1 MKIIVKQIYNINGEL
16 FNIYDDKNI
25 LPAALSING
34 TYYQIS
40 GFKIAGNEYIYYG
53 EYTANN
59 AINLSV
65 SFINNVSFKT
75 LIKVY
80 EIYQKLNADINKIN
94 IFQEKNIKG
103 RKSFETLEK
112 ALSLPENLVDF
123 IDIKDI
129 PLKTVSLIT
138 SQQENI
144 INFIA
149 EHIKYNDL
157 SMQAFRKYIEKV
169 CDFKEIIPE
178 KYRDDFIFPDTR
190 SKSHIEIDEKYTE
203 LINKFKN
210 IKINN
215 LDGFETPKLNIYF
228 DINNIK
234 DYESMLNI
242 LENNKLNIELF
253 YELLEKYG
261 LK

>member
-1 MKIIVKQIYNINGEL
+1 MEIKIIENINKDL
-16 FNIYDDKNI
+16 FNINENNNM
-25 LPAALSING
+25 PALALSING
-34 TYYQIS
+34 AYYQIS
-40 GFKIAGNEYIYYG
+40 GFQNNTDEYIYYG
-53 EYTANN
+53 KYSAND
-59 AINLSV
+59 AINLLL
-65 SFINNVSFKT
+65 SFINNISFKI
-75 LIKVY
+75 LIKIY
-80 EIYQKLNADINKIN
+80 EICQKLNADINKIN

-112 ALSLPENLVDF
+112 ALYLPENLIDF
-123 IDIKDI
+123 IDKKDI

-138 SQQENI
+138 SQQEKI

-157 SMQAFRKYIEKV
+157 SMQAFRKYVEKV

-203 LINKFKN
+203 LINNFKN

-215 LDGFETPKLNIYF
+215 LDSFETPKLNISF
-228 DINNIK
+228 DISSLEN
-234 DYESMLNI
+234 YENMLNI
-242 LENNKLNIELF
+242 LENNKINIKLF

>member
-1 MKIIVKQIYNINGEL
+1 MEIKVIENINKDL
-16 FNIYDDKNI
+16 FNIYENNS
-25 LPAALSING
+25 LPAFALSINSI
-34 TYYQIS
+34 YYQIS
-40 GFKIAGNEYIYYG
+40 GFNNGSSEYIYYG
-53 EYTANN
+53 EYSADD
-59 AINLSV
+59 AINLYV
-65 SFINNVSFKT
+65 NFINNISFKI
-75 LIKVY
+75 LIKIY
-80 EIYQKLNADINKIN
+80 EICTKLNADTNKIN

-112 ALSLPENLVDF
+112 SLNLPENLIDF

-129 PLKTVSLIT
+129 PLKTTSLIT
-138 SQQENI
+138 SQQEYI

-157 SMQAFRKYIEKV
+157 SMQAFRKYVEKV

-178 KYRDDFIFPDTR
+178 NYSADFQFPDTR

-203 LINKFKN
+203 LINNFKN

-215 LDGFETPKLNIYF
+215 LDSFESPKLNISF
-228 DINNIK
+228 DINSMQ
-234 DYESMLNI
+234 DYENILSI
-242 LENNKLNIELF
+242 LENNKINIKLF

>member
-1 MKIIVKQIYNINGEL
+1 MKIIVKQIYNINSEL

-53 EYTANN
+53 EYTAND

-65 SFINNVSFKT
+65 SFINNVSLKT
-75 LIKVY
+75 LMKVY
-80 EIYQKLNADINKIN
+80 EICLKLNADINKIN

-190 SKSHIEIDEKYTE
+190 SKSHIEIDENY
-203 LINKFKN
+203 
-210 IKINN
+210 
-215 LDGFETPKLNIYF
+215 
-228 DINNIK
+228 
-234 DYESMLNI
+234 S
-242 LENNKLNIELF
+242 
-253 YELLEKYG
+253 
-261 LK
+261 